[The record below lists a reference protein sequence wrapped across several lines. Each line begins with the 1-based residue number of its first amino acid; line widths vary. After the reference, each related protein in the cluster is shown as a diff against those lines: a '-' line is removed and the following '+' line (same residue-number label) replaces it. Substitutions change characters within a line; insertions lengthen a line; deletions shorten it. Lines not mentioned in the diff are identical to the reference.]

1 MRSVRYFGLSSKH
14 LLGEKEKIKK
24 RIRDSLTKTVRSSC
38 LQKEIEH
45 FKRFENN
52 RKIRK
57 EIELCAEKKEKKRR
71 WIIRRKG

>member
-1 MRSVRYFGLSSKH
+1 MKSVRYFCLSSKH

-45 FKRFENN
+45 FKRF
-52 RKIRK
+52 RKQSK
-57 EIELCAEKKEKKRR
+57 N
-71 WIIRRKG
+71 

>member
-1 MRSVRYFGLSSKH
+1 M
-14 LLGEKEKIKK
+14 GEKEKIKK
-24 RIRDSLTKTVRSSC
+24 KNSRLTKTVRSSC